1 MLTYLFP
8 QQIYPDGVHLVSLVE
23 QQQAPMSTNVCVF
36 YSIGRGLNI
45 DIKVVEKEEEFRYL
59 RVLFT
64 SEGRTE
70 GEIDRHHLQ

>member
-8 QQIYPDGVHLVSLVE
+8 QQIYPDGVHHVSLVE

-36 YSIGRGLNI
+36 YSICRGLNMN
-45 DIKVVEKEEEFRYL
+45 IKVVEKEEEFRYL

-70 GEIDRHHLQ
+70 GEIDRQHLQ